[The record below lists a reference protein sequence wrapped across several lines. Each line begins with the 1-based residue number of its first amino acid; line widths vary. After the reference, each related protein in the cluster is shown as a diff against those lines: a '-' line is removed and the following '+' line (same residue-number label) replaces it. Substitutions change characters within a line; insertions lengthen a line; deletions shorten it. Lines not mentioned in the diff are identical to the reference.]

1 MNDKIILENFL
12 RQFIYTEEEIHASL
26 SLLEK
31 FKRSAEAYGEFM
43 KYYNTY
49 RDLHTIDYGALYERI
64 VPLAEKAAMEP
75 YELQLLFIQMLSA
88 HSEYFYKNKGYSHE
102 LWLDCL
108 TDLVWKMRECKRVNG
123 FYGSRT
129 FTWFERWL
137 FATRVTLGRLQFE
150 IIESNTEYKS
160 ERFDIKV
167 GDKLINV
174 HIPEDSTK
182 AFSNENCKKAFAMAR
197 EFFRGDFEEKIIF
210 RCSSWLLFPKHNEIL
225 HESSNIR
232 MFLNSFEIDKAS
244 IAFKNSDLW
253 RIFYTDKSV
262 DLLHE
267 YPEDSSLQRA
277 YKKFLSLGE
286 SAGSATGY
294 KY

>member
-1 MNDKIILENFL
+1 MDEKIILEGFL
-12 RQFIYTEEEIHASL
+12 KQFIYTEQEIAASL
-26 SLLEK
+26 SLLERFQK
-31 FKRSAEAYGEFM
+31 CKAPYNEFM
-43 KYYNTY
+43 RYYNSY
-49 RDLHTIDYGALYERI
+49 KDLHVINYSELYNKIES
-64 VPLAEKAAMEP
+64 LARESDMRP
-75 YELQLLFIQMLSA
+75 FELQLLFIQMLAA
-88 HSEYFYKNKGYSHE
+88 HSEHFYKAKGYSHE
-102 LWLDCL
+102 LWIDCL

-137 FATRVTLGRLQFE
+137 YATRITLGRLQFE
-150 IIESNTEYKS
+150 IIESHSNYKS
-160 ERFDIKV
+160 EQFDVKI

-182 AFSNENCKKAFAMAR
+182 AFSDENCKKAFAMAR

-225 HESSNIR
+225 PESSNIR